1 MPLFGNN
8 ANFAGNQAINMAAEV
23 LGSAPGSAVV
33 GRIYYD
39 TGAGA
44 LKVCTNATGP
54 VFTTL
59 GAGPSFATNTIALG
73 SSTAAGSATTVI
85 RSDSTI
91 AAFDTNAATASA
103 VGDSAA
109 IGSAAF
115 ASRRDHVHGREA
127 FGAVTAA
134 TTFGT
139 SSANGTAI
147 TDARSDH
154 THGTPTHISSDH
166 TAVTLN
172 SLAVPTA
179 NVSMNSFNITNLLD
193 PTSAQMAATKNY
205 VDSSAQGLSPKTSC
219 RCATTGAESFTI
231 TSGSV
236 VTITGTTV
244 DGQTPAINDRILIKD
259 APASTGAGSANSTQ
273 PGNGIYTVT
282 NNTTNLTVAR
292 VADLSGTVDLPYG
305 AFTFVEAGTANATTG
320 WTVTSPTA
328 GTAFTYGTTNMHWAQ
343 FSGAGTYS
351 AGTGLTLTGSAFSIN
366 AAYVGQT
373 SITTL
378 GTIGTGTWQATAVGI
393 AYGGTA
399 QTTAAAAR
407 GTSGLGSGL
416 TSPTSGS
423 AGVVSSSAGGIP
435 TKVIAT
441 IGDGSTTSVV
451 ITHNLGTTD
460 LAIAVYSA
468 TTPFAEVIPD
478 VQHTSTNTVTLV
490 FAVAPTSSQYKCV
503 LVG

>member
-23 LGSAPGSAVV
+23 LGSAPGSAVL

-39 TGAGA
+39 SGAGA

-59 GAGPSFATNTIALG
+59 GAGPTFATNTIALG
-73 SSTAAGSATTVI
+73 SAAAAGSATTVI

-91 AAFDTNAATASA
+91 AAFDATVPTTSA
-103 VGDSAA
+103 VADAA
-109 IGSAAF
+109 AVGSANF
-115 ASRRDHVHGREA
+115 AARRDHVHGREA

-139 SSANGTAI
+139 SSANGTAA
-147 TDARSDH
+147 TEARSDH
-154 THGTPTHISSDH
+154 NHGTPTHIGTDHSAISISSL
-166 TAVTLN
+166 TT
-172 SLAVPTA
+172 PTGDVA
-179 NVSMNSFNITNLLD
+179 WGTHKITGLTD
-193 PTSAQMAATKNY
+193 PTSAQDAATKNY
-205 VDSSAQGLSPKTSC
+205 VDSSAQGLSPKTSV
-219 RCATTGAESFTI
+219 RAATTGAETFTI

-236 VTITGTTV
+236 VTIAGTTL
-244 DGQTPAINDRILIKD
+244 DGQTPAINDRILVKD
-259 APASTGAGSANSTQ
+259 APASTGVGSANSTQ
-273 PGNGIYTVT
+273 PGNGIYVVT
-282 NNTTNLTVAR
+282 GNTTNLTVAR
-292 VADLSGTVDLPYG
+292 SADLSGTVDLPYG
-305 AFTFVEAGTANATTG
+305 VFVFVEAGTANATTG

-351 AGTGLTLTGSAFSIN
+351 AGTGLTLTGSSFSIN

-378 GTIGTGTWQATAVGI
+378 GTVGTGTWQATAVGI
-393 AYGGTA
+393 LYGGTA
-399 QTTAAAAR
+399 QTTAAGAR

-423 AGVVSSSAGGIP
+423 GGVVSSSNAGIP
-435 TKVIAT
+435 TKVLAT
-441 IGDGSTTSVV
+441 IGDGTTTSVL

-460 LAIAVYSA
+460 LTVAVYSA

-490 FAVAPTSSQYKCV
+490 FATAPTASQYKV
-503 LVG
+503 VIIG